1 MANIASYAE
10 LQFVIRMLETER
22 DVKLKLVKKQFYLIN
37 EGLNPVKRIKRRL
50 KEFTASP
57 YLNNIILNI
66 VVGVATGFL
75 SKKAI
80 TGRSNSK
87 LRRFLGIVL
96 QFGITSLLAQRTF
109 HKEK

>member
-10 LQFVIRMLETER
+10 LQFVIRMLEAER

-50 KEFTASP
+50 KT
-57 YLNNIILNI
+57 
-66 VVGVATGFL
+66 
-75 SKKAI
+75 I

-87 LRRFLGIVL
+87 LRRFFGIVL

>member
-10 LQFVIRMLETER
+10 LQFVIRMLEAER

-37 EGLNPVKRIKRRL
+37 EGLNPVKIIKNTL
-50 KEFTASP
+50 
-57 YLNNIILNI
+57 
-66 VVGVATGFL
+66 
-75 SKKAI
+75 KAI

-87 LRRFLGIVL
+87 LRRFFGIVL